1 MMNDINEKDQ
11 EIILYQCEGV
21 ISNGLDSI
29 SRIARALE
37 IIKNMK
43 LYENEYTCFENYC
56 EDKFKLEKQDVN
68 NLVKLV
74 HLS

>member
-1 MMNDINEKDQ
+1 MNNINQKDQ

-21 ISNGLDSI
+21 ISGGLDSI
-29 SRIARALE
+29 SRIAKALE

-43 LYENEYTCFENYC
+43 LYQNEYTCFENYC
-56 EDKFKLEKQDVN
+56 EDKFQLEKQDAS
-68 NLVKLV
+68 NLVKLM